1 MCATEDSATPPEQPP
16 RGDTQTVHR
25 ERVSARD
32 RDARDG
38 ESHIPQRMWNHMSL
52 YIPLSSKSRNV
63 GRQLSARPTARRAHR
78 TAPAVSMGVPSFYA
92 WVKKR
97 YPLMVEHVHHTCSDS
112 PDGQAGA
119 DSVS

>member
-1 MCATEDSATPPEQPP
+1 MGLGLGWELGLETCGANSALPGEHRAPRSPPHS
-16 RGDTQTVHR
+16 RGNR
-25 ERVSARD
+25 SAR
-32 RDARDG
+32 RLGA
-38 ESHIPQRMWNHMSL
+38 
-52 YIPLSSKSRNV
+52 
-63 GRQLSARPTARRAHR
+63 
-78 TAPAVSMGVPSFYA
+78 AVSMGVPSFYA